1 VRNLRHGD
9 VRVALQARLSQL
21 RLPPGLLRSLDDS
34 RIEEIPTRRGDTFW
48 RTSHTDL
55 EGSLVV
61 LKPLEARHEQGLF
74 EVAQDPKI
82 WRYIPFGAG
91 GTYDPAET
99 RKAFHSWVEA
109 ALAESKAG
117 NEFPF
122 ATLDARTAEP
132 IGSTRYLALRSAHRG
147 LEIGWTWLAPSHWR
161 TGANVEAKLL
171 MLEHAFEQLGC
182 LRVEFK
188 TDARNER
195 SRAALV
201 ALPARFEGVFR
212 KHMIVRGNQYRD
224 SAYYSIVAD
233 EWPEVK
239 EHLRRRLAR

>member
-1 VRNLRHGD
+1 MWENL
-9 VRVALQARLSQL
+9 
-21 RLPPGLLRSLDDS
+21 
-34 RIEEIPTRRGDTFW
+34 TRR
-48 RTSHTDL
+48 L
-55 EGSLVV
+55 EGSLIV
-61 LKPLEARHEQGLF
+61 LEPLEPRHEQGLF
-74 EVAQDPKI
+74 EAAQDPRI
-82 WRYIPFGAG
+82 WRYIRFDAG
-91 GTYDPAET
+91 GGTHYPAET
-99 RKAFHSWVEA
+99 REGFRTWMQS
-109 ALAESKAG
+109 ALAESEAG
-117 NEFPF
+117 NEAAF
-122 ATLDARTAEP
+122 ATLDAESGEP
-132 IGSTRYLALRSAHRG
+132 IGSTRYLALLPAHRG
-147 LEIGWTWLAPSHWR
+147 LEIGWTWLAPTFWR

-171 MLEHAFEQLGC
+171 MLEHAFERLGC

-224 SAYYSIVAD
+224 SAYYSIVSD